1 MSVNLPFDVL
11 HTIIEMLR
19 KDEPPDF
26 TTIQFV
32 SQTCRSL
39 LPVCRRHLFSAIW
52 LKSRIDGADVANQ
65 IHARSGN
72 LEPTLHIGAT
82 NLANLVA
89 SSPDIAGYVR
99 EFIFYPHASNSG
111 DETLLSLLQKFD
123 RLEKLHFRHH
133 HDKEPWTRY
142 QNWDDLHYS
151 LQIAMEDLVHQQRRT
166 LTYLFFT
173 DHENI
178 PISILHP
185 LTCLHT
191 FYLFDSTMYT
201 DVIANPLAPLQ
212 LTSLGF
218 TAGYSAVQSL
228 FEGVRPG
235 IGLSFLDLSQ
245 LRIFTATI
253 SSTRTV
259 DEGVSIGRLLR
270 GMSQL
275 KKLDIY
281 VRRKQR

>member
-19 KDEPPDF
+19 NDENPDF
-26 TTIQFV
+26 ATIQFF

-52 LKSRIDGADVANQ
+52 LKSRIDGADVANE
-65 IHARSGN
+65 IHARPGN

-82 NLANLVA
+82 SLTNLVA
-89 SSPDIAGYVR
+89 SSPDIAGYIR
-99 EFIFYPHASNSG
+99 EFVFYPHASNSG

-133 HDKEPWTRY
+133 HNKRY
-142 QNWDDLHYS
+142 DSYEDWDALDVS
-151 LQIAMEDLVHQQRRT
+151 LQIAMEDLVYQQRRT
-166 LTYLFFT
+166 LTHLFFT
-173 DHENI
+173 DHISI

-185 LTCLHT
+185 LACLHT

-201 DVIANPLAPLQ
+201 DVIADPPAPLQ
-212 LTSLGF
+212 LTSFKF

-235 IGLSFLDLSQ
+235 ILDLSQ
-245 LRIFTATI
+245 LQILTVTI

-275 KKLDIY
+275 KKLEIY
-281 VRRKQR
+281 VRRKQH